1 VIIAALLLACCLSAP
16 TEVTIDS
23 DTVTLGSIIRF
34 PAGDARAALYL
45 GTAPQPGLGR
55 SYIRQELIAK
65 VRTSGLSVDDLQLP
79 ETVIVRRKSQGLDP
93 AIVSQ
98 LVRDAFAK
106 QFPDAD
112 IHIVSFDNPDVDLA
126 TGPLEMTASLPDKPD
141 PSAPVFVRLDI
152 RSGAYSRKVFVKT
165 VAEVRK
171 PQPVLRND
179 IAANSEIHADDI
191 EWKVTPLRGHGE
203 PILAIETLSGMLAKR
218 GIPAGE
224 VITGDLLY
232 SPLLVH
238 KGETVTVKASNGGI
252 SITAVMR
259 ARASAH
265 LGETISVEHLSGV
278 GSTSARVIGPRLLEA
293 SQGTK

>member
-1 VIIAALLLACCLSAP
+1 VIIALLLACCLTAP

-23 DTVTLGSIIRF
+23 DTVTLGAIIRF
-34 PAGDARAALYL
+34 PAGDSRADVSL
-45 GTAPQPGLGR
+45 GVAPQPGLGR
-55 SYIRQELIAK
+55 SYLRQELIAK
-65 VRTSGLSVDDLQLP
+65 VRTSGLPVDDLQLP

-98 LVRDAFAK
+98 LVRDAFGK

-112 IHIVSFDNPDVDLA
+112 VTIVSFDNPDVDLA
-126 TGPLEMTASLPDKPD
+126 TGSLDITASLPDHPD
-141 PSAPVFVRLDI
+141 PSVPVFVKLDI
-152 RSGAYSRKVFVKT
+152 RSGAYSRKIFVKT

-171 PQPVLRND
+171 PQPILRNAV
-179 IAANSEIHADDI
+179 AANSEIHADDI
-191 EWKVTPLRGHGE
+191 DWKVMPLRGHGE
-203 PILAIETLSGMLAKR
+203 SIVSMESLAGMLAKR

-224 VITGDLLY
+224 VITVDLLY

-252 SITAVMR
+252 SITAMMR

-293 SQGTK
+293 SEGTK

>member
-1 VIIAALLLACCLSAP
+1 VIIALLLACCLSAP

-23 DTVTLGSIIRF
+23 DTVTLGSLIRF
-34 PAGDARAALYL
+34 PAGDARAALFL
-45 GTAPQPGLGR
+45 GAAPQPGLGR

-65 VRTSGLSVDDLQLP
+65 VRTAGLAIDDLQLP
-79 ETVIVRRKSQGLDP
+79 ETVIVRRKSQSIDP
-93 AIVSQ
+93 ALVSQ
-98 LVRDAFAK
+98 LVREAFAK
-106 QFPDAD
+106 QWPDAD
-112 IHIVSFDNPDVDLA
+112 ITIVSFDNPDVELA
-126 TGPLEMTASLPDKPD
+126 TGQLEITASLPDKTD
-141 PSAPVFVRLDI
+141 PSAPVFVKLDI

-171 PQPVLRND
+171 PQPILRND
-179 IAANSEIHADDI
+179 IAANSEIHPDDI
-191 EWKVTPLRGHGE
+191 DWKVTPLRGHGD
-203 PILAIETLSGMLAKR
+203 PVLSMDNLSGMLAKR

-232 SPLLVH
+232 APLLVH

-252 SITAVMR
+252 SVTAMMR

>member
-1 VIIAALLLACCLSAP
+1 MIIALLLACCLSAP

-23 DTVTLGSIIRF
+23 DTVTLGSLIRF
-34 PAGDARAALYL
+34 PAGDARAALFL
-45 GTAPQPGLGR
+45 GAAPQPGLGR

-65 VRTSGLSVDDLQLP
+65 VRTAGLAIDDLQLP
-79 ETVIVRRKSQGLDP
+79 ETVIVRRKSQGIDP
-93 AIVSQ
+93 ALVSQ
-98 LVRDAFAK
+98 LVREAFAK
-106 QFPDAD
+106 QWPDAD
-112 IHIVSFDNPDVDLA
+112 ITIVSFDNPDVELA
-126 TGPLEMTASLPDKPD
+126 TGQLEITASLPDKTD
-141 PSAPVFVRLDI
+141 PSAPVFVKLDI

-171 PQPVLRND
+171 PQPTLRND
-179 IAANSEIHADDI
+179 IAANSEIHPDDI
-191 EWKVTPLRGHGE
+191 DWKVMPLRGHGD
-203 PILAIETLSGMLAKR
+203 PVLSMDSLTGMLAKR

-224 VITGDLLY
+224 VVTVDLLY
-232 SPLLVH
+232 APLLVH

-252 SITAVMR
+252 SVTAMMR

>member
-1 VIIAALLLACCLSAP
+1 VIIALLLACCLTAP

-23 DTVTLGSIIRF
+23 DTVTLGAIIRF
-34 PAGDARAALYL
+34 PAGDSRAALFL
-45 GTAPQPGLGR
+45 GAAPQPGLGR
-55 SYIRQELIAK
+55 SYLRQELIAK
-65 VRTSGLSVDDLQLP
+65 VRTSGLPVDDLQLP
-79 ETVIVRRKSQGLDP
+79 ESVIVRRKSQGLDP
-93 AIVSQ
+93 AMVSQ
-98 LVRDAFAK
+98 LVREAFAK

-112 IHIVSFDNPDVDLA
+112 VTIVSFDNPDVDLA
-126 TGPLEMTASLPDKPD
+126 TGSLDVTASLPDHPD
-141 PSAPVFVRLDI
+141 PSVPVFVRFDI
-152 RSGAYSRKVFVKT
+152 RSGAYSRKIFVKT

-171 PQPVLRND
+171 PQPILRNN

-191 EWKVTPLRGHGE
+191 DWKVMPLRGHGE
-203 PILAIETLSGMLAKR
+203 SIVSMESLAGMLAKR

-252 SITAVMR
+252 SITAMMR

-265 LGETISVEHLSGV
+265 MGETISVEHLSGV